1 MGGGGLG
8 NFGGV
13 SRILLGHIHKILIYR
28 WNPELKLSRLAPL
41 LGDLIKGGGPGCL
54 VIEMHGMSP
63 SRPRGCVQA
72 DYQQL
77 IPNLQFTHCIMHRL
91 HD

>member
-1 MGGGGLG
+1 MGGSLLIL
-8 NFGGV
+8 V
-13 SRILLGHIHKILIYR
+13 RDSRILLGHFRPNINTFLESSAQAQSMGTIVGLFD
-28 WNPELKLSRLAPL
+28 LS
-41 LGDLIKGGGPGCL
+41 GGL

-72 DYQQL
+72 YYQQL
-77 IPNLQFTHCIMHRL
+77 IPDLQFTHCIMHRL